1 MEHTKRSTAGHF
13 RSNNSSNDTELL
25 LLQAN
30 NHLKR
35 TCHFK
40 IIFLIAEWFAD
51 LTDVFKMKNIILLS
65 CIILLAS
72 CSKEKTDEVLLKLD
86 QQKLEENINYDKIVF
101 YKFAKIAIRSN
112 AVLDTNN
119 VDYQK
124 FSSQT
129 RNIVNTMHQLDTN
142 KKSISVIEALQL
154 YNDYRKVK
162 NLVKETDEDIFPGLI
177 QGFNVLY
184 GAPKVD
190 LNTLDPKEKIR
201 IQNIEH
207 AILSMAVLTT
217 RDLGQPFALYECS
230 KTQPELLDDSEIKT
244 LLEFVRGFLFF
255 GNNLFYL
262 SEDGLSRNIKWL
274 DKNENIP
281 LPYTKAFF
289 GWRNLSDDQT
299 HTAFH
304 GMNYLFRGFDRMRME
319 RKIDE
324 ERSLEDFDFFVKD
337 MNKLGLESELVWM
350 VDAYLNIK
358 REKPEKA
365 VPALEKLK
373 TSPLF
378 SDSEREAIQKTI
390 DYVKGRESDAA
401 LNGVYDKAFMA
412 KLASK
417 YMISVLAKIDWEKV
431 LRENNVPHTKEIF
444 AGINKFKALSNSV
457 SQYTQPSTIENG
469 KKEITKKGSE
479 LLDKAKS
486 LW

>member
-1 MEHTKRSTAGHF
+1 
-13 RSNNSSNDTELL
+13 
-25 LLQAN
+25 
-30 NHLKR
+30 
-35 TCHFK
+35 
-40 IIFLIAEWFAD
+40 
-51 LTDVFKMKNIILLS
+51 MKNLILFICAVFLV
-65 CIILLAS
+65 A
-72 CSKEKTDEVLLKLD
+72 CSKEKTDEVLLELD
-86 QQKLEENINYDKIVF
+86 KQKLEENINYDKIVF

-112 AVLDTNN
+112 AVLDTNTAE
-119 VDYQK
+119 YQN

-129 RNIVNTMHQLDTN
+129 RNILNTMNKLDTN

-162 NLVKETDEDIFPGLI
+162 KLVKSTDEDVFPGLI

-184 GAPKVD
+184 GAPKID
-190 LNTLDPKEKIR
+190 SKLIDPKEKIR
-201 IQNIEH
+201 VQNIEH

-274 DKNENIP
+274 DKNENVP

-289 GWRNLSDDQT
+289 GWRNLSDEQT

-319 RKIDE
+319 RKVDE
-324 ERSLEDFDFFVKD
+324 ERSLEDFDSFVKD
-337 MNKLGLESELVWM
+337 MDKLGLQTELVWI
-350 VDAYLNIK
+350 VDAYLNLK
-358 REKPEKA
+358 RENPEKA
-365 VPALEKLK
+365 IPALEKLK

-378 SDSEREAIQKTI
+378 SETEREAIQKTI
-390 DYVKGRESDAA
+390 DYVKDRESDTA
-401 LNGVYDKAFMA
+401 LKSVYDKAFMA

-431 LRENNVPHTKEIF
+431 MQKNNVPHTKEIF
-444 AGINKFKALSNSV
+444 AGINKFKAMSNAV

-479 LLDKAKS
+479 LLDKAKD

>member
-1 MEHTKRSTAGHF
+1 
-13 RSNNSSNDTELL
+13 
-25 LLQAN
+25 
-30 NHLKR
+30 
-35 TCHFK
+35 
-40 IIFLIAEWFAD
+40 
-51 LTDVFKMKNIILLS
+51 MKNLIILVCAVLLS
-65 CIILLAS
+65 G
-72 CSKEKTDEVLLKLD
+72 CSKEQTDKALLDLD
-86 QQKLEENINYDKIVF
+86 KQRLEENINYDKIVF

-119 VDYQK
+119 ADYKK

-129 RNIVNTMHQLDTN
+129 RNIMNTMHQLDTN
-142 KKSISVIEALQL
+142 KKSISVMEALKL

-162 NLVKETDEDIFPGLI
+162 TLVKNTDEDIFPGLI
-177 QGFNVLY
+177 EGFNVMY

-190 LNTLDPKEKIR
+190 LKTINPVEKIR
-201 IQNIEH
+201 TQNIEH

-230 KTQPELLDDSEIKT
+230 KTQPEFLDDSEIKT

-274 DKNENIP
+274 DKNEDIA

-289 GWRNLSDDQT
+289 GWRNLSDEQT
-299 HTAFH
+299 HIAFH

-319 RKIDE
+319 RKVDE
-324 ERSLEDFDFFVKD
+324 ERSLDDFDFFVKD
-337 MNKLGLESELVWM
+337 MNKLGLQTELVWI
-350 VDAYLNIK
+350 VGAYLNLK
-358 REKPEKA
+358 RENPEKA

-378 SDSEREAIQKTI
+378 SEAEREAIQKTI
-390 DYVKGRESDAA
+390 DYVKNRDADAA
-401 LNGVYDKAFMA
+401 LKGVYDKTFMA

-417 YMISVLAKIDWEKV
+417 YMISVLSKIDWEKV
-431 LRENNVPHTKEIF
+431 LRENKVPHTAEIF
-444 AGINKFKALSNSV
+444 AGINKFKAMSNAV
-457 SQYTQPSTIENG
+457 SQYTQATTIENG

-479 LLDKAKS
+479 LLEKAKN

>member
-1 MEHTKRSTAGHF
+1 
-13 RSNNSSNDTELL
+13 
-25 LLQAN
+25 
-30 NHLKR
+30 
-35 TCHFK
+35 
-40 IIFLIAEWFAD
+40 
-51 LTDVFKMKNIILLS
+51 MKNLILLI
-65 CIILLAS
+65 CVVVFAS
-72 CSKEKTDEVLLKLD
+72 CSKEKTDEVLLQIDK
-86 QQKLEENINYDKIVF
+86 QKLEENINYDKIVF
-101 YKFAKIAIRSN
+101 YKFAKIAVRSN
-112 AVLDTNN
+112 AVLDTNMAE
-119 VDYQK
+119 YQK
-124 FSSQT
+124 FSGQS
-129 RNIVNTMHQLDTN
+129 RNILNAMHRIDTN

-162 NLVKETDEDIFPGLI
+162 KLVKNTDEDVFPGLI
-177 QGFNVLY
+177 EGFNVMY

-190 LNTLDPKEKIR
+190 MKLVDPKEKIR
-201 IQNIEH
+201 LKNIEH

-255 GNNLFYL
+255 SNNLFYL

-274 DKNENIP
+274 DKNEKIP

-289 GWRNLSDDQT
+289 GWRNLSDEQT

-324 ERSLEDFDFFVKD
+324 ERSLEDFDLFVKD
-337 MNKLGLESELVWM
+337 LNKLGLETELVWLI
-350 VDAYLNIK
+350 DAYLNLK
-358 REKPEKA
+358 RENPEKA
-365 VPALEKLK
+365 IPALEKLK
-373 TSPLF
+373 ASLLF
-378 SDSEREAIQKTI
+378 SDNEREAIQKTI
-390 DYVKGRESDAA
+390 DYVKNRKPEAA

-412 KLASK
+412 RLASK

-431 LRENNVPHTKEIF
+431 MRDNNVPHTKEIF
-444 AGINKFKALSNSV
+444 ANINKFKDMSNAV
-457 SQYTQPSTIENG
+457 SSYTNEKAIDNS

-479 LLDKAKS
+479 LLEKAKS